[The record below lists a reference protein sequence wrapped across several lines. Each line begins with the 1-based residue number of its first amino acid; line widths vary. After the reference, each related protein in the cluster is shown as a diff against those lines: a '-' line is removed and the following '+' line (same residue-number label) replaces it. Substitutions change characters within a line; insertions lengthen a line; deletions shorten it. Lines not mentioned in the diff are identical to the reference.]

1 MEEHLVLNKDSVKKV
16 LDLLRKPNGNK
27 KSNAKKFED
36 VVPVAWK
43 KLGLKGN
50 PSPVDLEKLLINLIL
65 KLYDVENAEDI
76 EEKPKIAQKRDFSL
90 LSFGLLD
97 GYYHTEEKNG
107 QKVNI
112 PSEERYERYLNDGY
126 FIEFRYSDE
135 GSYQDIKIKDKNR
148 NIIAKSAQPRPLNNL
163 TKIAGECKDEIA
175 KELLKLIKEEKY
187 KQYIDKSQGTD
198 NTDTPLVL
206 PKPCYTLKNF
216 PPKVSESESESDP
229 TDNPSRDDNIA
240 QEESDPENSTGAENF
255 SVQEPEE
262 DPYVELS
269 IKYPIFINIKMRPWQ
284 LKMFI
289 VFIITIIVS
298 VCGLSILVYNHII
311 TPPPIEKINV
321 KTNILVHPGSKED
334 LELDVDPDEADWTQ
348 LNFKINNKDIVD
360 VTDDWWAVG
369 LDGLGDKEFDN
380 TSITIWSDG
389 EAEPVSVDVVVEKPG
404 NRVNFSAL
412 E

>member
-107 QKVNI
+107 KKVNI

-187 KQYIDKSQGTD
+187 KQILGSKQRQCFMEDK
-198 NTDTPLVL
+198 
-206 PKPCYTLKNF
+206 F
-216 PPKVSESESESDP
+216 P
-229 TDNPSRDDNIA
+229 IL
-240 QEESDPENSTGAENF
+240 AENTKDAF
-255 SVQEPEE
+255 SRTELELPEDKFLIAIVGNRLNEDLNIRFIALMETLLSEAPQIDFVVIGNISSVKEKLTETIFTDRVHYLGYQEQLVKVYPALDLYSNPE
-262 DPYVELS
+262 
-269 IKYPIFINIKMRPWQ
+269 R
-284 LKMFI
+284 
-289 VFIITIIVS
+289 TGG
-298 VCGLSILVYNHII
+298 GLSAVMALITGIPVVTLPNCDIAGNVGEEFVAADYDKMIETVIRYTSDQDFYNQKVAQAQLFKESNTNDNLVKYIQKLI
-311 TPPPIEKINV
+311 DRVLALIAEEEKNAGI
-321 KTNILVHPGSKED
+321 
-334 LELDVDPDEADWTQ
+334 
-348 LNFKINNKDIVD
+348 
-360 VTDDWWAVG
+360 
-369 LDGLGDKEFDN
+369 
-380 TSITIWSDG
+380 
-389 EAEPVSVDVVVEKPG
+389 
-404 NRVNFSAL
+404 
-412 E
+412 